1 MMINQELINLLE
13 RVSVLLSTFLNNYKN
28 NNESSLANFENS
40 RQNSFEDDSELLEQ
54 NSNNDVIVENLPNR
68 KEVVNELH
76 NDEVNEVHDRERLLK
91 YLCYIRSN
99 TILTPDMFQDLYE
112 HTAIESIQNFYKEY
126 IKDFVNVREDRRK
139 KVPERGTDLRK
150 KRDEIARNVRKRY
163 HPYDNPYVRH
173 SWELTWEKL
182 KTK

>member
-1 MMINQELINLLE
+1 MINQELINLLE
-13 RVSVLLSTFLNNYKN
+13 RVSFLLSTFLNNYKN
-28 NNESSLANFENS
+28 NNDESSSSANFENS
-40 RQNSFEDDSELLEQ
+40 RQNSFEDNSELLQE
-54 NSNNDVIVENLPNR
+54 NCNGIIVENLPNR

-76 NDEVNEVHDRERLLK
+76 DDEVNEVHDRERLLK

-99 TILTPDMFQDLYE
+99 TILTPDMFQDSYE

-139 KVPERGTDLRK
+139 KVPLRGTDLRK
-150 KRDEIARNVRKRY
+150 KKDEIAKNVRKRY